1 MAVSNREIV
10 FGEQARLFEEGIIGL
25 DEDGMFEPLLTYA
38 EWKKR
43 GFQVRKGERA
53 IAKFGIWKPKT
64 RKQKEEDEQSTKSVK
79 TNGFFL
85 KTSAFFIRRQVEPI
99 NADHPSETTNLR
111 PTRVF
116 MCDPDDTWD
125 TMEDYM

>member
-10 FGEQARLFEEGIIGL
+10 FGEQARLFEEGLIGL

-43 GFQVRKGERA
+43 GFQVRKGEHA

-64 RKQKEEDEQSTKSVK
+64 KKQKEEEEDTDKK
-79 TNGFFL
+79 MNGFFL

-99 NADHPSETTNLR
+99 AEGEH
-111 PTRVF
+111 
-116 MCDPDDTWD
+116 
-125 TMEDYM
+125 